1 MITMKNKKSDQEK
14 VIGFHA
20 VSELLAQRSG
30 SVSRLLIQVGRN
42 DKRINEV
49 RELAADGNVTV
60 EEVSK
65 EAFEREFEGVHQGV
79 AAIAEFENSILSEMG
94 LFELLKGLDH
104 PPFLL
109 ILDGVTDPHN
119 LGACLR
125 SAEAV
130 GVDAVIIPKDNS
142 VGLNTTVRKVACGA
156 AETVNLVS
164 VTNLARCLDKL
175 KEEGVWLVGTA
186 DQADSTLYDQD
197 LGGAIALIMGSEGS
211 GLRRLTRKSCDFLIS
226 IPMAGALSSLN
237 VSVATGVCLYEA
249 RRQRISSNG

>member
-1 MITMKNKKSDQEK
+1 MKNKKDDQEK
-14 VIGFHA
+14 VIGIHA

-30 SVSRLLIQVGRN
+30 SVIRLLIQVGRN
-42 DKRINEV
+42 DKRINGI
-49 RELAADGNVTV
+49 RELAANGNITI
-60 EEVSK
+60 EELSK

-79 AAIAEFENSILSEMG
+79 AAIADFENSTLSEMS
-94 LFELLKGLDH
+94 LFELLKNLDH
-104 PPFLL
+104 PPLLL

-142 VGLNTTVRKVACGA
+142 VGLNFTVRKVACGA

-186 DQADSTLYDQD
+186 DHADSTLYDQD
-197 LGGAIALIMGSEGS
+197 LGGPMALIMGSEGS
-211 GLRRLTRKSCDFLIS
+211 GMRRLTRKSCDFLIS